1 MNKTEQKIEEKN
13 DINKYREKK
22 KRRKSTFKF
31 VVFVAIVLV
40 IILIVANWRT
50 VFAPFEGMWL
60 KRGEGG
66 FPVSL
71 PGSTQYYLGE
81 MGEYFYL
88 LTDTY
93 LYTYNKDGA
102 EIAGIQHQFQNPAS
116 VSNDRRIMVY
126 DKNGRSFRM
135 YSRSGEV
142 YSNSVEDIIVFG
154 QIGNV
159 ERSAIVTTST
169 RYSNYLCVFNAEGRQ
184 IFRWASPD
192 EKIMGVCFGN
202 GDNSV
207 YVSVVGEKNGQL
219 RGSIVK
225 FDLTGNSGTE
235 AEVWRTSIGEAVTYS
250 LELSSEG
257 VYVVTGSGAMVLNER
272 TGEIT
277 ATGTFTMSINSIPD
291 FDGLR
296 AVIFRDSASNKKTA
310 VTFDEA
316 LKPVNSVT
324 PDDDIAACDV
334 SGGRLYL
341 LVGNRLTV
349 YDRSLRETA
358 SYELDDE
365 YSNFKIINGC
375 AYLLGYNTV
384 QRMKL

>member
-1 MNKTEQKIEEKN
+1 MNNIKQKNEEKN

-22 KRRKSTFKF
+22 IRRKKAFRL
-31 VVFVAIVLV
+31 VVFVLIVLV
-40 IILIVANWRT
+40 IILIIANWRT
-50 VFAPFEGMWL
+50 VFAPFEGIGL
-60 KRGEGG
+60 KTGKGG

-93 LYTYNKDGA
+93 IYTYNKDGA
-102 EIAGIQHQFQNPAS
+102 ETAGVQHQFQNPAS

-126 DKNGRSFRM
+126 DKNGKSFKM
-135 YSRSGEV
+135 YSRTGEV
-142 YSNSVEDIIVFG
+142 FSSSVEDVIVFG
-154 QIGNV
+154 QIGNS
-159 ERSAIVTTST
+159 ERCAVVTTST
-169 RYSNYLCVFNAEGRQ
+169 RYSNYLYVFNADGRQ

-207 YVSVVGEKNGQL
+207 YVSVIGEKNGQL

-225 FDLTGNSGTE
+225 FDLSNLTAE
-235 AEVWRTSIGEAVTYS
+235 AWRTSIGETVTYS
-250 LELSSEG
+250 LKLTSDG
-257 VYVVTGSGAMVLNER
+257 VYVVTGSGTVLLSEQ

-277 ATGTFTMSINSIPD
+277 AAGNFTMPINAIPD
-291 FDGLR
+291 PDGIR
-296 AVIFRDSASNKKTA
+296 AVIFRDSASNKETV
-310 VTFDEA
+310 VTYDET
-316 LKPVNSVT
+316 LQPINSIT
-324 PDDDIAACDV
+324 PEEDITACDV

-341 LVGNRLTV
+341 LVGNRLIV
-349 YDRSLRETA
+349 YDKSLKETR
-358 SYELDDE
+358 SYEIDDE
-365 YSNFKIINGC
+365 YSNVKIINGC

-384 QRMKL
+384 QRVKL